1 MIDTNSTRGNETM
14 VKKKT
19 KAKRDMMVPVGISI
33 PVSVR
38 VLLDDVTANDVRNR
52 SEIVVSILR
61 PGLETLRRSQKRTKR
76 GTG

>member
-1 MIDTNSTRGNETM
+1 MAK
-14 VKKKT
+14 KKKT
-19 KAKRDMMVPVGISI
+19 KATRRPKRDMMVPVGISI

-38 VLLDDVTANDVRNR
+38 VLLDDVTSNDTRNR

-61 PGLETLRRSQKRTKR
+61 PGLLTLRRSQKRTKR